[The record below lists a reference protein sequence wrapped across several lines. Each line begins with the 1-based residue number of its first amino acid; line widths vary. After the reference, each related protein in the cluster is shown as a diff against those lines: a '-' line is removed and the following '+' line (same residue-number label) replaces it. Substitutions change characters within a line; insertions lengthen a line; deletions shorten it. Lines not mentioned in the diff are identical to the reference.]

1 MSYVLNNDPMKGWTQ
16 MNTEKTRNITPAKR
30 NSYIVVLIILGIVLF
45 RLFVWDVYFANST
58 VDQALEDYEGGPG
71 VGMFI
76 DKAQKYNVT
85 IKPVE
90 EGFKIYGLSKGL
102 WGWNVADELL
112 IQHPGPDFLDVIEK
126 TFHFK
131 SKKDVHLILIP
142 TLINHVDQIEATR
155 DGGDQIAFNS
165 TVNED
170 TRLYYYYSEQPIG
183 EVEYKAY
190 TADGQEIDVKSFK

>member
-1 MSYVLNNDPMKGWTQ
+1 
-16 MNTEKTRNITPAKR
+16 MNTEKTKNITPAKR
-30 NSYIVVLIILGIVLF
+30 NSYTVVLIIMGIVLF

-90 EGFKIYGLSKGL
+90 EGFKVYGVAKGL
-102 WGWNVADELL
+102 WGWTVTDELL
-112 IQHPGPDFLDVIEK
+112 IRPQESDSIEVTK
-126 TFHFK
+126 ETFHYK

-142 TLINHVDQIEATR
+142 TRINQVDQIEAIR
-155 DGGDQIAFNS
+155 DDGDQIAFNS
-165 TVNED
+165 KVNED

-190 TADGQEIDVKSFK
+190 SVDGHEIDVN